1 MKFFNPLLRDDTETD
16 RTNETLE
23 KQESIISPSKKKPE
37 TSSVTGTKKNALRH
51 YALVFGYLGTGF
63 HGMQKQG
70 GSGNP
75 DLPTVEGVLERALI
89 ACHAIDIKDGKLE
102 RKVRWSR
109 AARTDKGVHA
119 VAQLIAAK
127 MRLPEVDSKPVVTSQ
142 EMYPLTETTLLAP
155 SSTEHLQQKKLVNLL
170 QDQLDKTGYH
180 DRIRIFSLYRVTKSF
195 DARLQCFSRAYLY
208 VLPFSSL
215 SPAQLTEHGKRH
227 PGSQFF
233 LSTEHS
239 LSSNLIPNFEQN
251 GNQCPFNPQE
261 PKRKASPINFNLF
274 RTDIK
279 LHKLNEV
286 AYNPVY
292 VTFETYDNVKNDE
305 LEKKAKDISNRLLE
319 LFSQYKGSHNYHNF
333 TPGGRSDD
341 PSMKRFIHA
350 INVKVEWLD
359 DSEPMLII
367 AVKGQS
373 FLLNQIRKM
382 IGLVVQIVRGTA
394 PEDAISRCFSLSHKY
409 SIYMAPAAGLVLDS
423 VIRKLYH

>member
-1 MKFFNPLLRDDTETD
+1 M
-16 RTNETLE
+16 
-23 KQESIISPSKKKPE
+23 
-37 TSSVTGTKKNALRH
+37 
-51 YALVFGYLGTGF
+51 
-63 HGMQKQG
+63 
-70 GSGNP
+70 
-75 DLPTVEGVLERALI
+75 
-89 ACHAIDIKDGKLE
+89 
-102 RKVRWSR
+102 
-109 AARTDKGVHA
+109 
-119 VAQLIAAK
+119 AQLIAAK

-155 SSTEHLQQKKLVNLL
+155 SSTEH
-170 QDQLDKTGYH
+170 H

-305 LEKKAKDISNRLLE
+305 LEKKAKDISVSEYYNVRVLLT
-319 LFSQYKGSHNYHNF
+319 SWHINF
-333 TPGGRSDD
+333 VKPLESIIRIV
-341 PSMKRFIHA
+341 FA
-350 INVKVEWLD
+350 I
-359 DSEPMLII
+359 
-367 AVKGQS
+367 
-373 FLLNQIRKM
+373 
-382 IGLVVQIVRGTA
+382 
-394 PEDAISRCFSLSHKY
+394 
-409 SIYMAPAAGLVLDS
+409 
-423 VIRKLYH
+423 